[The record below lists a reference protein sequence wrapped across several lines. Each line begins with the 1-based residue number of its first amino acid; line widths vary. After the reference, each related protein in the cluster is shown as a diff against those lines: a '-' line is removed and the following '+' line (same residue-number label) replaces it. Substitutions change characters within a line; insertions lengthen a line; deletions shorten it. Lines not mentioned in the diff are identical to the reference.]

1 MERQVSEVKTSELG
15 EIVMKHL
22 QALDTIAYI
31 RFACVY
37 RRFKDVDE
45 LMDAIEHINPKDGL
59 EQQIEFSNKRIEY
72 LWR

>member
-1 MERQVSEVKTSELG
+1 MERQIREVKTSELG

-22 QALDTIAYI
+22 QAMDTIAYI

-45 LMDAIEHINPKDGL
+45 LMDAIVHINPKDEL
-59 EQQIEFSNKRIEY
+59 ENQNELSNKV
-72 LWR
+72 